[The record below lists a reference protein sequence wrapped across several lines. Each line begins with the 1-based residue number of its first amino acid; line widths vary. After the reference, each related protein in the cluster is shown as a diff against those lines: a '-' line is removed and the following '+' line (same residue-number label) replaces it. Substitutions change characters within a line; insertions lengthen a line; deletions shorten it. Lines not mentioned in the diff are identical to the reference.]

1 MVGLH
6 QYPVK
11 PSGADIN
18 ENFLSEEAM
27 QEFGIKEQLV
37 SFVFKLI
44 AVLHKFVI
52 ETLSL
57 LKVRTAPPL
66 ASVIGQFDRVACDE
80 LGSNLTLVTDG
91 QLHLRQSLYPEAIR
105 KNITLPSYY
114 QRFHDLRKE
123 FAAVVPGHQSPPA
136 CKVDSEEEQGV
147 EGEEEEG
154 GVDSMLRSL
163 SLQPDA
169 SPDLA
174 VRRVNSMARILQR
187 LLSDGG
193 GLHEAEQVML
203 NLEPGIRSRGEQVI
217 QYEYIM

>member
-1 MVGLH
+1 MM
-6 QYPVK
+6 
-11 PSGADIN
+11 
-18 ENFLSEEAM
+18 ENLPLFNTYA
-27 QEFGIKEQLV
+27 Q
-37 SFVFKLI
+37 
-44 AVLHKFVI
+44 
-52 ETLSL
+52 
-57 LKVRTAPPL
+57 VRTAPPL
-66 ASVIGQFDRVACDE
+66 ASVIGQFDRVTRDE

-123 FAAVVPGHQSPPA
+123 FAAAVPGHQVPPA
-136 CKVDSEEEQGV
+136 CRVENDGEQQGDNKQ

-154 GVDSMLRSL
+154 GVDSMLRAL
-163 SLQPDA
+163 NLQPDT

-193 GLHEAEQVML
+193 GLHEAEQVKL

-217 QYEYIM
+217 FQKHSETKEA

>member
-1 MVGLH
+1 M
-6 QYPVK
+6 
-11 PSGADIN
+11 
-18 ENFLSEEAM
+18 
-27 QEFGIKEQLV
+27 
-37 SFVFKLI
+37 
-44 AVLHKFVI
+44 
-52 ETLSL
+52 
-57 LKVRTAPPL
+57 RTAPPL
-66 ASVIGQFDRVACDE
+66 GSVIGQFDRVARDE

-123 FAAVVPGHQSPPA
+123 FAAAVPGHQIPPA
-136 CKVDSEEEQGV
+136 CRVDDGEQQQGDKQ

-154 GVDSMLRSL
+154 GVDSMLRAL
-163 SLQPDA
+163 NLQPDT

-203 NLEPGIRSRGEQVI
+203 NLEPGIRSRGEQVSV
-217 QYEYIM
+217 EVMRERRKNSER

>member
-1 MVGLH
+1 M
-6 QYPVK
+6 
-11 PSGADIN
+11 
-18 ENFLSEEAM
+18 
-27 QEFGIKEQLV
+27 
-37 SFVFKLI
+37 
-44 AVLHKFVI
+44 
-52 ETLSL
+52 
-57 LKVRTAPPL
+57 
-66 ASVIGQFDRVACDE
+66 IGQFDRVACDE

-123 FAAVVPGHQSPPA
+123 FAAAVPGHQPPPA
-136 CKVDSEEEQGV
+136 CKVDSEEDQGV
-147 EGEEEEG
+147 EGEEEG

-217 QYEYIM
+217 QFEYMYYISGFLRFRP

>member
-1 MVGLH
+1 M
-6 QYPVK
+6 
-11 PSGADIN
+11 
-18 ENFLSEEAM
+18 
-27 QEFGIKEQLV
+27 
-37 SFVFKLI
+37 
-44 AVLHKFVI
+44 
-52 ETLSL
+52 
-57 LKVRTAPPL
+57 
-66 ASVIGQFDRVACDE
+66 IGQFDRVACDE

-123 FAAVVPGHQSPPA
+123 FAAVVPGHQPPPA
-136 CKVDSEEEQGV
+136 CKVDGEEDQAV

-217 QYEYIM
+217 LNQYDYII